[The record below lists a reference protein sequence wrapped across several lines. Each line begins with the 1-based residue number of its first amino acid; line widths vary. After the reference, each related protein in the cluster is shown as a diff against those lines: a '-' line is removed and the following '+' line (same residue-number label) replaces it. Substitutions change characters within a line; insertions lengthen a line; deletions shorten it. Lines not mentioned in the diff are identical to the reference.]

1 MIVIVKW
8 ERHTRTYSMGIK
20 PFLAHLGIDVDD
32 AKIEQTVKTLL
43 EQQEFKEGES

>member
-8 ERHTRTYSMGIK
+8 ERHNRSYSMGIK
-20 PFLAHLGIDVDD
+20 PFLAHLGVNVDD

-43 EQQEFKEGES
+43 EQQEFKDGSA

>member
-8 ERHTRTYSMGIK
+8 HSHNRSYSMGIK
-20 PFLAHLGIDVDD
+20 PFLDHLGVNVDD

-43 EQQEFKEGES
+43 EQQEFKDGES

>member
-1 MIVIVKW
+1 
-8 ERHTRTYSMGIK
+8 MGIK